1 MTWTNEDATRLG
13 DTLRAL
19 RKQRGLTQEGLAY
32 PAGLT
37 KNSLQLLEA
46 GRGSGRKDSTSPSNP
61 RMATLTSLA
70 GALGMSVS
78 QLLSKADL

>member
-1 MTWTNEDATRLG
+1 MGL
-13 DTLRAL
+13 TLRDL
-19 RKQRGLTQEGLAY
+19 RKQRGLTQEGLAH

-37 KNSLQLLEA
+37 KNPLQLLEA
-46 GRGSGRKDSTSPSNP
+46 GRGSGRKVSTSPSNP

-70 GALGMSVS
+70 GELGMSVS